1 LLLKSKIAINLS
13 LIFGVSFK
21 KFDMGKGSRA
31 HLAGQMERLEN
42 LPICII
48 VTTFNRRDTTHR
60 FLESLMLQLQQ
71 FSTSATVVLVDDAS
85 SDGTPEMVLKEF
97 PKVILLCG
105 TGQLYWAGGVRLA
118 VNHLSEKL
126 NDFRGILLINDDV
139 ILADGSISSMI
150 KIAETHGALIGG
162 TVATYSGEIESS
174 GSSLGL
180 ICKPKP
186 KLKIANGTVQDC
198 DLLPGHIMYIPM
210 SIYRKLGGF
219 DEKLPYRFIDLEF
232 SLRTKRSGIPVLLA
246 PEVVAFTEEVHNY
259 YEETSSKRGSL
270 PELVRNILLDPKGP
284 HWRESAYYLR
294 KVSPI
299 LWWLWLP
306 LYYRAFFVAVFRS
319 YFEKLPFVSK
329 PSTPVTLEK

>member
-1 LLLKSKIAINLS
+1 MSR
-13 LIFGVSFK
+13 
-21 KFDMGKGSRA
+21 GSRA
-31 HLAGQMERLEN
+31 HLINPMEQSEN

-48 VTTFNRRDTTHR
+48 VTTFNRRDTTRR

-85 SDGTPEMVLKEF
+85 SDGTAEMVLKEF
-97 PKVILLCG
+97 PKIVLLHG

-118 VNHLSEKL
+118 INHLSKKL
-126 NDFRGILLINDDV
+126 NDFCGILLMNDDV
-139 ILADGSISSMI
+139 VLADESISSMI
-150 KIAETHGALIGG
+150 EIAEKHDALIGG
-162 TVATYSGEIESS
+162 TVVTYSGEIESS

-210 SIYRKLGGF
+210 SIYRRLGGF
-219 DEKLPYRFIDLEF
+219 DKNLPYRFIDLEF
-232 SLRTKRSGIPVLLA
+232 SLRAKRAGIRVLLA

-270 PELVRNILLDPKGP
+270 PDLVKRILLDPKGP
-284 HWRESAYYLR
+284 YWKESVYYLR
-294 KVSPI
+294 KVSPVI
-299 LWWLWLP
+299 WWLWLP
-306 LYYRAFFVAVFRS
+306 FFYRAFLVAVFRS
-319 YFEKLPFVSK
+319 YFEKLPFVKK
-329 PSTPVTLEK
+329 PSTPDTLEK

>member
-1 LLLKSKIAINLS
+1 
-13 LIFGVSFK
+13 
-21 KFDMGKGSRA
+21 MGRGARA
-31 HLAGQMERLEN
+31 HPMDPMVQSEN

-48 VTTFNRRDTTHR
+48 VTTFNRRDTTRR

-85 SDGTPEMVLKEF
+85 SDGTAEMVLKEF
-97 PKVILLCG
+97 PKVLLLHG

-118 VNHLSEKL
+118 IDHLSKKL

-139 ILADGSISSMI
+139 VLADESISSMI
-150 KIAETHGALIGG
+150 KIAESHDALIGG
-162 TVATYSGEIESS
+162 TVVTYSGETESS

-186 KLKIANGTVQDC
+186 KIKIANGKIQDC

-210 SIYRKLGGF
+210 SIYRRLGGF
-219 DEKLPYRFIDLEF
+219 DRNLPYRFIDLEF
-232 SLRTKRSGIPVLLA
+232 SLRAKRSGISVLLA

-259 YEETSSKRGSL
+259 YEETSSKRGTL
-270 PELVRNILLDPKGP
+270 PGLVKDILLDPKGP
-284 HWRESAYYLR
+284 HWRESTYYLR

-306 LYYRAFFVAVFRS
+306 FFYRAFFVAVFRS
-319 YFEKLPFVSK
+319 YFEKLPFVRK
-329 PSTPVTLEK
+329 PATPVTLEK

>member
-1 LLLKSKIAINLS
+1 
-13 LIFGVSFK
+13 
-21 KFDMGKGSRA
+21 MGKGSRA
-31 HLAGQMERLEN
+31 NLVGHIEQFEN

-48 VTTFNRRDTTHR
+48 VTTFNRRDTTRR
-60 FLESLMLQLQQ
+60 FLESLMVQIQQ

-97 PKVILLCG
+97 PKVILLHG
-105 TGQLYWAGGVRLA
+105 TGQLYWAGGVRMA
-118 VNHLSEKL
+118 VNHFSEKL

-139 ILADGSISSMI
+139 VLADESIFSMI
-150 KIAETHGALIGG
+150 KIAESYDALIGG
-162 TVATYSGEIESS
+162 TVVTYSGEIESS

-210 SIYRKLGGF
+210 SVYRKLGGF

-232 SLRTKRSGIPVLLA
+232 SLRAKRSGIRVLLA
-246 PEVVAFTEEVHNY
+246 PEILAFTDEVHNY
-259 YEETSSKRGSL
+259 FKETSSMRGSL
-270 PELVRNILLDPKGP
+270 PQLIEGILLHPKGP
-284 HWRESAYYLR
+284 YWKESIYYLR
-294 KVSPI
+294 KVSPL

-306 LYYRAFFVAVFRS
+306 FFYRAFFVAVFRS
-319 YFEKLPFVSK
+319 YFERIPFVKKSD
-329 PSTPVTLEK
+329 SPVTLKR

>member
-1 LLLKSKIAINLS
+1 M
-13 LIFGVSFK
+13 
-21 KFDMGKGSRA
+21 DMGRGSRA
-31 HLAGQMERLEN
+31 HVVDPKEQIEN

-48 VTTFNRRDTTHR
+48 VTTFNRCDTTRR
-60 FLESLMLQLQQ
+60 FLESLMQQLQL
-71 FSTSATVVLVDDAS
+71 FAPSATVVLVDDAS
-85 SDGTPEMVLKEF
+85 SDGTVEMVLKEF
-97 PKVILLCG
+97 PKVVLLHG
-105 TGQLYWAGGVRLA
+105 TGHLYWAGGVRLA
-118 VNHLSEKL
+118 VNYLSAKL
-126 NDFRGILLINDDV
+126 SDFRGILLINDDV
-139 ILADGSISSMI
+139 VLADQSISSMI
-150 KIAETHGALIGG
+150 KIAESYNALIGG
-162 TVATYSGEIESS
+162 TVVTYSGEIESS

-186 KLKIANGTVQDC
+186 KLKIANGAVQDC

-232 SLRTKRSGIPVLLA
+232 SLRAKRSGFRVLLA

-259 YEETSSKRGSL
+259 YEETSSKRGSF
-270 PELVRNILLDPKGP
+270 PTLVRNILLDPKGP

-329 PSTPVTLEK
+329 PSTPVTFEK

>member
-1 LLLKSKIAINLS
+1 
-13 LIFGVSFK
+13 
-21 KFDMGKGSRA
+21 
-31 HLAGQMERLEN
+31 
-42 LPICII
+42 
-48 VTTFNRRDTTHR
+48 
-60 FLESLMLQLQQ
+60 MLQLQQ

-85 SDGTPEMVLKEF
+85 SDGTAEMVLKEF
-97 PKVILLCG
+97 PKVLLLHG

-118 VNHLSEKL
+118 IDHLSKKL

-139 ILADGSISSMI
+139 VLADESISSMI
-150 KIAETHGALIGG
+150 KIAESHDALIGG
-162 TVATYSGEIESS
+162 TVVTYSGETESS

-186 KLKIANGTVQDC
+186 KIKIANGKIQDC

-219 DEKLPYRFIDLEF
+219 DRNLPYRFIDLEF
-232 SLRTKRSGIPVLLA
+232 SLRAKRSGIRVLLA

-259 YEETSSKRGSL
+259 YKETSSKRGTL
-270 PELVRNILLDPKGP
+270 PLLVKEILLDPKGP
-284 HWRESAYYLR
+284 HWRESTYYLR

-306 LYYRAFFVAVFRS
+306 FFYRAFFVAVFRS
-319 YFEKLPFVSK
+319 YLEKLPFVKK

>member
-1 LLLKSKIAINLS
+1 
-13 LIFGVSFK
+13 
-21 KFDMGKGSRA
+21 MGKESTA
-31 HLAGQMERLEN
+31 QLVSQKEHLGI

-48 VTTFNRRDTTHR
+48 VTTFNRRDTTKR
-60 FLESLMLQLQQ
+60 FLESLMRQLEKY
-71 FSTSATVVLVDDAS
+71 STSATVVLIDDAS

-97 PKVILLCG
+97 PRVMLLRG

-118 VNHLSEKL
+118 VNHLSERL
-126 NDFRGILLINDDV
+126 IGFRGILLINDDV
-139 ILADGSISSMI
+139 VLADGSISSMI

-162 TVATYSGEIESS
+162 TVATHSGEIESS

-210 SIYRKLGGF
+210 SVYRTLGGF

-232 SLRTKRSGIPVLLA
+232 SLRAKRSGFRVLLA

-270 PELVRNILLDPKGP
+270 STLVRNILLDPKGP
-284 HWRESAYYLR
+284 YWRESAYYLR

-306 LYYRAFFVAVFRS
+306 FFYRAFFVAVFRS
-319 YFEKLPFVSK
+319 YFEKLPFVRK
-329 PSTPVTLEK
+329 PITPITLEK